1 MDSEHRREGYLF
13 SLSHRPER
21 TINRRGTLYSSKY
34 HPNCGVLIPQK
45 NIIETTNYYISIPSK
60 LFIKN
65 ENVLQD
71 ALPSYLKDRHLM
83 CQL

>member
-1 MDSEHRREGYLF
+1 MEGHF
-13 SLSHRPER
+13 SNFSHQPER
-21 TINRRGTLYSSKY
+21 MINRRGTLYSSKY
-34 HPNCGVLIPQK
+34 HPNSGVLIPQE